1 MTYVFVSLNV
11 REPVV
16 IFTETTKVPYPIFN
30 PPEVEVVTKPLAS
43 SIVIPEKPLTSEL
56 MIVPFRFHPV
66 PPE

>member
-1 MTYVFVSLNV
+1 MFVSLKV

-30 PPEVEVVTKPLAS
+30 PFEVEVVTKPLTS
-43 SIVIPEKPLTSEL
+43 SIVMPEKPLDSEL
-56 MIVPFRFHPV
+56 MIFPAMFHPD